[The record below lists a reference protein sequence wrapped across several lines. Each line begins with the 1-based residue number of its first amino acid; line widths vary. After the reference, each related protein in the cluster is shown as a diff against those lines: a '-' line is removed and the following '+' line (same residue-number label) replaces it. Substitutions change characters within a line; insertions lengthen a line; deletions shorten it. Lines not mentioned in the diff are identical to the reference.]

1 MAGVYFSY
9 YFPLALQIFWI
20 IFFFITLIITPTQ
33 YKIKQYSFNILNNNY
48 FSNHILFINLFFQVY
63 TLLTTKTYFN
73 FIDNITIFFF
83 LSLLILLL
91 VIFFLL
97 YIFSFEKK
105 IQNQINIIYMFLTL
119 TIYFIYLSQNL
130 ITFLVIVEIIAV
142 IYYFLLLNYSNK
154 LNINI
159 LKFKNIISLYLWL
172 SFITLIIFSLAIIL
186 SVFFFGT
193 LNFKELNSF
202 SGVFSKYN
210 IVIVLLI
217 LSLFWK
223 IAAPGFHFYKLEIY
237 RYLSLDTLF
246 IYIIFSFF
254 LNTILVTFLFFY
266 LNTFFINFKNIIIFI
281 LLICNIILIVT
292 NMSSITL
299 GSFLVLSSINTWIFL
314 MITLIA

>member
-9 YFPLALQIFWI
+9 YFPLALQILWI

-33 YKIKQYSFNILNNNY
+33 YKVKHYSFNILNNNY
-48 FSNHILFINLFFQVY
+48 FSNYILFINLFFQAYV
-63 TLLTTKTYFN
+63 LLTTKTYFN
-73 FIDNITIFFF
+73 FIDNLTIFFF
-83 LSLLILLL
+83 LSLLILSLI
-91 VIFFLL
+91 IFFLL

-105 IQNQINIIYMFLTL
+105 TQNQINIIYMFLNL
-119 TIYFIYLSQNL
+119 VIYFVYLSNNL
-130 ITFLVIVEIIAV
+130 ITFLIIIEIIAV

-154 LNINI
+154 ININI

-172 SFITLIIFSLAIIL
+172 SFITLIVFSLAIIL

-193 LNFKELNSF
+193 LNFRELNTF
-202 SGVFSKYN
+202 SGVSLKYN
-210 IVIVLLI
+210 IIITLIV

-237 RYLSLDTLF
+237 KYLSLDVLF
-246 IYIIFSFF
+246 TYIMFSFF
-254 LNTILVTFLFFY
+254 LNTVLTTFLFFY
-266 LNTFFINFKNIIIFI
+266 LNTFFINFKNIIISI
-281 LLICNIILIVT
+281 LLICNILIIIT

-314 MITLIA
+314 MITLIT